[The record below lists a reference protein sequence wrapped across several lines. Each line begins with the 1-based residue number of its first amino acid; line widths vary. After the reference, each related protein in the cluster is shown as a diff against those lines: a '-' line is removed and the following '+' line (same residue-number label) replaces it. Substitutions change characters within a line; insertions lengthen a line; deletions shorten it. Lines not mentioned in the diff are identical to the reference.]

1 MTGKESNQTEQI
13 PLWSGG
19 NRSEVYAKSI
29 FQFGLKLFSSLWY

>member
-1 MTGKESNQTEQI
+1 MTGEESNQTEADTI
-13 PLWSGG
+13 WSSG